1 MSRGHLNSYVLPLKR
16 RRSLVFRP
24 AIYRDRAEHSTGFA
38 STRQPYAAAVE
49 VAGRQSARYP
59 RAGEAAAAP
68 THFAAGECRLAAW
81 GPSESGMVS
90 HGVYEHWRPDLAG
103 SPATA
108 CAGHAA

>member
-49 VAGRQSARYP
+49 VAGGQSARYP
-59 RAGEAAAAP
+59 RAGEATAPP
-68 THFAAGECRLAAW
+68 THFAPGECWPAPW
-81 GPSESGMVS
+81 GPSESAMVS
-90 HGVYEHWRPDLAG
+90 HGV
-103 SPATA
+103 
-108 CAGHAA
+108 HAHLTHVPP

>member
-49 VAGRQSARYP
+49 VAGGQSPRYP
-59 RAGEAAAAP
+59 RAGEPTAAP
-68 THFAAGECRLAAW
+68 THFAAGECRPAAL
-81 GPSESGMVS
+81 GPSESAVVS
-90 HGVYEHWRPDLAG
+90 DGVHEHW
-103 SPATA
+103 
-108 CAGHAA
+108 